1 MAVNT
6 YNKILL
12 AGTQAQYDAL
22 ASKDANKLYF
32 CTDTG
37 KLYKGSVDFTN
48 ALVVSTNVPTS
59 GIIQG
64 KIYNITSDGTF
75 RKYNG
80 STWDIISYPLTTT
93 VDDQS
98 DDVHVPSAAAVYS
111 AIEDAIEDLATSD
124 DVVKDVAAKSTESGG
139 VTTYTPATL
148 TITKGDDSTEDVLIQ
163 GVALKPTYSSSDR
176 TFTFPVSG
184 DPDHPVVVTLG
195 KDEFIDPTAD
205 NRYDPTDESI
215 HLYLNDGTGEPGT
228 TGTEIV
234 IPVKDLIDTYQGG
247 TSTTATA
254 NVTSATD
261 AQGHVIKTITPSV
274 RLASEQGLT
283 NAIQIHANGGIYV
296 DLSDYALT
304 SDLTTAI
311 GGVQDQ
317 IDSLAGRM
325 TTAEGSITTLNGDAS
340 TAGSVAN
347 AVATAQTTLQG
358 NIDALSNMTATGS
371 TLVTAVSDNAS
382 NIAGIGAAI
391 QWGTFA

>member
-64 KIYNITSDGTF
+64 KIYHITSDGTF

-80 STWDIISYPLTTT
+80 ATWDIISYPLTTT

-111 AIEDAIEDLATSD
+111 AIEDAVEGIITGG
-124 DVVKDVAAKSTESGG
+124 DVVKEVEAKSTTTSGQT
-139 VTTYTPATL
+139 VYTPATL
-148 TITKGDDSTEDVLIQ
+148 TITKGDDSTEDVLVR
-163 GVALKPTYSSSDR
+163 GVALAPTYQSSDR

-184 DPDHPVVVTLG
+184 GDPVVVTLG

-247 TSTTATA
+247 TSTTASA
-254 NVTSATD
+254 AVTSTTD
-261 AQGHVIKTITPSV
+261 EQGHVIKTITPSV
-274 RLASEQGLT
+274 RLADEQGLT
-283 NAIQIHANGGIYV
+283 NAIQIHQNGGIYV

-304 SDLTTAI
+304 SDVTTAI
-311 GGVQDQ
+311 SGVQDQ

-325 TTAEGSITTLNGDAS
+325 TTAEGAITTLNGDAS

-358 NIDALSNMTATGS
+358 NIDALANMTATS
-371 TLVTAVSDNAS
+371 SALIQAVNDNTS

-391 QWGTFA
+391 EWGTFA